1 MALKFGKVRF
11 SEFIGEKG
19 SNWNIEIWK
28 KDNAD
33 VESDGSASK
42 YPQSTASNSF
52 TSSLAGW
59 SQSSGTWAWDA
70 GTDGTGGARH
80 TAGNNAP
87 LFWFV
92 DQNIIDSG
100 VFYNVV
106 LTIDNR
112 TTGTVRV
119 RLGGSNGLVRSG
131 NGVFTEIV
139 ASGSSGLLEI
149 VPTSQFDGDIKSVI
163 ITKYFTPASEFKT
176 FGEGLQITWNGRGGT
191 RDRQF
196 LGSDCKINYVV
207 ENAADENFLYNT
219 FNEGYETYFI
229 RIYRGAVTNTN
240 LWWFGWVQP
249 AFDVIENHPYPYE
262 FQITATDSYG
272 LWGKK
277 KEEFFSGEAEKNAP
291 HRIRDIFFT
300 LIQDM
305 SLNNLSYG
313 NSSPVPQGFN
323 WCRTSLDWWS
333 SVHTYEQA
341 DPAVLYYAA
350 KGFVSKPTTFG
361 EDGDIQEDQ
370 QPYKYKPFDVF
381 NGVLKSFN
389 TVGYLAEG
397 HYNFIQPNSL
407 ANNTTGDLR
416 CFEYNSG
423 LISNPSNP
431 ITLNTLLTIDQNN
444 HAILGGS
451 NLYFEPSYERVKA
464 NFKGGF
470 SAVSVG
476 SGQDMSTE
484 FYAGSLQSGLNGQLD
499 LNFSARY
506 KEKIT
511 KSDFTLTTN
520 YNVYEICFQTTATLT
535 IRISDGT
542 NQRWLVAA
550 EGSNVLSWATS
561 ASTITIKRGY
571 NVEQNSPLDNPSEMC
586 VGPVSNP
593 IPTNGNGYSFGPCD
607 STGVGYGS
615 IQKFFTEIK
624 FRTIIEYPDI
634 SGDIFIQLT
643 ADNDYSQGRR
653 TPITATPPVQYDWD
667 FLQVNDPTPLQAL
680 VTSENITLTPTEFN
694 EDNDVTNGII
704 YTASQTENTAI
715 ESFDFGNI
723 NLGQSSANL
732 LYSFQYNSGTS
743 SSPIY
748 EVVPGFQR
756 NNPSVANYKNAT
768 ELLVE
773 EFLQLQIQPLE
784 ILQADIQSAD
794 ISPLKLIKYSIND
807 DGTFKYYSF
816 LGGTF
821 KAKSE
826 ILSGEWFKVDSVEQN
841 ITIVN
846 EPDTPDPVPEPQTEI
861 EQSQNQ
867 QSQAARL
874 MLENNSIGSLASTL
888 VNGVADTKLTLSSN
902 IKGKVYASQKLV
914 LTYPDGT
921 NPLILTASQDANT
934 SSAQVDFVGFTPKIS
949 YPANSILSPLTYDLS
964 NVITGGGSTTQT
976 VNIILKD
983 VGSYLFYAF
992 SQNNWYSLGTATFP
1006 TLGSGS
1012 SPSALASA
1020 YSQYQGRMTSYTAI
1034 ENCTLKKLILTF
1046 NWSSGVISGNLDLE
1060 FAFSKFTPIT
1070 NGTSANITMNSI
1082 TSTNTTGNFT
1092 ENKPYQIEFTLS
1104 GSNASLSAGDCLACH
1119 IRSVNSSSNNRVL
1132 IYGTAILK
1140 VEI

>member
-19 SNWNIEIWK
+19 SNWNLEIWK
-28 KDNAD
+28 KDNSD
-33 VESDGSASK
+33 VETDGSASK

-52 TSSLAGW
+52 TSSLTGW
-59 SQSSGTWAWDA
+59 SQSSGTWAWNA

-80 TAGNNAP
+80 TAGNTAP
-87 LFWFV
+87 LFWSV
-92 DQNIIDSG
+92 DTNILENG
-100 VFYNVV
+100 VVYQVV

-112 TTGTVRV
+112 TNGTVRV
-119 RLGGSNGLVRSG
+119 RLGGTNGTNRSS
-131 NGVFTEIV
+131 NGVFTENV
-139 ASGSSGLLEI
+139 TAGGGLLEI
-149 VPTSQFDGDIKSVI
+149 VPSSQFDGDVKSII
-163 ITKYFTPASEFKT
+163 ITKYFAPPTEFKT
-176 FGEGLQITWNGRGGT
+176 FTEGFEVTWNGSGGT
-191 RDRQF
+191 RDREF

-207 ENAADENFLYNT
+207 ESDVDENFLYST
-219 FNEGYETYFI
+219 FNEGYETYFV
-229 RIYRGAVTNTN
+229 RIYRGTVANAN
-240 LWWFGWVQP
+240 LWWFGWIQP

-277 KEEFFSGEAEKNAP
+277 KEEFFSGEDQKNAS
-291 HRIRDIFFT
+291 HSIKNILLT
-300 LIQDM
+300 ISQDM
-305 SLNNLSYG
+305 NLNSDSFG
-313 NSSPVPQGFN
+313 ESSPVPAGFN
-323 WCRTSLDWWS
+323 WLRTSLDWWS

-341 DPAVLYYAA
+341 DPAILYFVS
-350 KGFVSKPTTFG
+350 KGFVSKPTTYG
-361 EDGDIQEDQ
+361 EDGDIEEDQ
-370 QPYKYKPFDVF
+370 EPYKYKPFDVF

-416 CFEYNSG
+416 TFDYKSVIIGNGTS
-423 LISNPSNP
+423 P
-431 ITLNTLLTIDQNN
+431 TTVNTLLTIDQSN
-444 HAILGGS
+444 HTILGGS

-464 NFKGGF
+464 NFLGGF
-470 SAVSVG
+470 SSIDVG

-550 EGSNVLSWATS
+550 DGSNVLSWATS

-571 NVEQNSPLDNPSEMC
+571 GVTQDSPLDNASEMC

-607 STGVGYGS
+607 STGVGFGT
-615 IQKFFTEIK
+615 IQQFFTEIK

-667 FLQVNDPTPLQAL
+667 FLQVNDPTPLLTQ
-680 VTSENITLTPTEFN
+680 VISENITLTPTEFN

-704 YTASQTENTAI
+704 YTASQTQNTAI
-715 ESFDFGNI
+715 ESFDLGDL
-723 NLGQSSANL
+723 NLGQSAANL
-732 LYSFQYNSGTS
+732 LYSFKYNSGTGV
-743 SSPIY
+743 SPIY
-748 EVVPGFQR
+748 QVVPGFQR
-756 NNPSVANYKNAT
+756 NNPTPTDYKNAT

-773 EFLQLQIQPLE
+773 EFLQLQIEPLE

-794 ISPLKLIKYSIND
+794 ISPLRLIKYSINN
-807 DGTFKYYSF
+807 DGSFKYYTF

-821 KAKSE
+821 KAQSE
-826 ILSGEWFKVDSVEQN
+826 ILSGEWYKVNSVETN
-841 ITIVN
+841 ITISN
-846 EPDTPDPVPEPQTEI
+846 EPDTPDPIPQPQTELR
-861 EQSQNQ
+861 QSFNQ
-867 QSQAARL
+867 SAQASRL
-874 MLENNSIGSLASTL
+874 MLENNSIGFLNATL

-934 SSAQVDFVGFTPKIS
+934 STAQVDFSSFTPKIS

-964 NVITGGGSTTQT
+964 NVITGGGGGANTIQ
-976 VNIILKD
+976 IILKD
-983 VGSYLFYAF
+983 FGSFLFYLF
-992 SQNNWYSLGTATFP
+992 QDDNWYSAGSSTIAM
-1006 TLGSGS
+1006 LGSGT
-1012 SPSALASA
+1012 SPSNIPLST
-1020 YSQYQGRMTSYTAI
+1020 SQNQSRVAAYTAI
-1034 ENCTLKKLILTF
+1034 NDCTLKKLLFTF
-1046 NWSSGVISGNLDLE
+1046 YWTSSAVNSADFD

-1070 NGTSANITMNSI
+1070 NGTQAIITMNPI
-1082 TSTNTTGNFT
+1082 TATDKNGSYN
-1092 ENKPYQIEFTLS
+1092 ENKPYQCEFVFS
-1104 GSNASLSAGDCLACH
+1104 GSNASLTAGDAFAFH
-1119 IRSVNSSSNNRVL
+1119 MRTTGSTTSVQRVI
-1132 IYGTAILK
+1132 IYGTAILE
-1140 VEI
+1140 VEE